1 MKTQIKNYGWFLN
14 QKTKIFFRS
23 NEFKTKM
30 NYFKASICAIIAGT
44 LISFII
50 IVANASDPLLFFNYV
65 FRLAFH
71 PLLKDQ
77 TLTYWAIYIVAGLA
91 VAVSFK
97 AGLFNVGVPGQMLIA
112 GSMTIVLGLKN
123 PTISQG
129 AGVVGSL
136 FISILVG
143 AALATI
149 TGVLKAYFNI
159 HEVVSTIMLNW
170 IVWYVMRW
178 IFMNPAHGMWNSN
191 HNSTI
196 DIVTTAPKFNLMLNG
211 QTWIIPFII
220 AMLLL
225 GIIIF
230 IMNYTVLGFRIKAV
244 GKSKNASLYAG
255 INVKAYTIISMIL
268 SGGLSGVLGMLYYMT
283 QSTVLQFTTDA
294 LPVVGFDAIAVALV
308 AFTNG
313 FSILPIALLWGIIKT
328 AALQATQLPDFQMSK
343 QMGQLIFGIII
354 YMTAISALFIYFKPI
369 FWLRRWWNIQHRP
382 ELKQEYDEYHH
393 QIKNYQKQIK
403 ATNKACRIK
412 IKALKKVDNNKEAI
426 KAYRNEINYQ
436 LTLYAGKITTLKIE
450 IRFFKNSKYKEAA
463 LIGQRGIKT
472 SYNLATFIA
481 LGSALDHLVQVR
493 NEYLLKKQEISFLK
507 NNHYK
512 SVRKAKGQVKQKLSQ
527 FYNLPK
533 KDLYIKLV
541 HLQSQ
546 YGDLVLNQEE
556 AIKKLWEDYYL
567 VYNEIQQ
574 KYLNDFKTLQKKE
587 AVVTK
592 KLNQEINALKRCQK
606 QEIRQFKVKNYQTKK
621 NIKHQL
627 RIINRQ
633 VKVDDKVQKEVVMLK
648 KNLQTQFKKMQ
659 QQFNVEYR
667 EMREKHKTNMPQW
680 KKELNQKLAHIRN
693 AVSEDNKI
701 LKTEYLRLKKA
712 YQMIKKGEKN

>member
-1 MKTQIKNYGWFLN
+1 MQTQIKNYGWLLN

-30 NYFKASICAIIAGT
+30 NYFKASICAIIAGA
-44 LISFII
+44 LLSFII
-50 IVANASDPLLFFNYV
+50 IGANASDPLLFFNYV
-65 FRLAFH
+65 FQLAFH

-91 VAVSFK
+91 VAVGFK
-97 AGLFNVGVPGQMLIA
+97 AGLFNIGVPGQMLLA

-129 AGVVGSL
+129 AGMVGAL

-143 AALATI
+143 AALAAI
-149 TGVLKAYFNI
+149 SGALKAYFNI
-159 HEVVSTIMLNW
+159 HEVVSTIMWNW
-170 IVWYVMRW
+170 IVWYVMKW
-178 IFMNPAHGMWNSN
+178 MFMNPAYGMWNSN
-191 HNSTI
+191 QNSTI

-211 QTWIIPFII
+211 ETWIIPFII

-255 INVKAYTIISMIL
+255 TNVKAYTIISMAL
-268 SGGLSGVLGMLYYMT
+268 SGSLAGVLGMLYYMT
-283 QSTVLQFTTDA
+283 QSTVLQFTTDV

-313 FSILPIALLWGIIKT
+313 VAILPIALLWGIIKT

-354 YMTAISALFIYFKPI
+354 YMTAVSALFIYFKPI

-382 ELKQEYDEYHH
+382 EWKQEYSEYHH

-403 ATNKACRIK
+403 TTNKAYRIK
-412 IKALKKVDNNKEAI
+412 IQALKKVSDKEAI
-426 KAYRNEINYQ
+426 KAYRNEIDDQ
-436 LTLYAGKITTLKIE
+436 LTLYVGKITTLKTE

-463 LIGQRGIKT
+463 QIGQRGIKKK
-472 SYNLATFIA
+472 YDLATFIA
-481 LGSALDHLVQVR
+481 LGSALDYFVQVR
-493 NEYLLKKQEISFLK
+493 NEYLLKKQEISFFK
-507 NNHYK
+507 NNYYQA
-512 SVRKAKGQVKQKLSQ
+512 VRKAKGQVKQKLSQ

-533 KDLYIKLV
+533 KDLYVKLA

-546 YGDLVLNQEE
+546 YGDLVLKQEE
-556 AIKKLWEDYYL
+556 AIKKLWESYYP

-574 KYLNDFKTLQKKE
+574 KYLNNFKTLQKKE

-592 KLNQEINALKRCQK
+592 KLNQEINALKRRQQ
-606 QEIRQFKVKNYQTKK
+606 QEMRQFKAKNHQIKK
-621 NIKHQL
+621 DLKCQL

-633 VKVDDKVQKEVVMLK
+633 FKADAKVQKEVIMLK
-648 KNLQTQFKKMQ
+648 QNLQRQLREMK
-659 QQFNVEYR
+659 QQFNVEYKA
-667 EMREKHKTNMPQW
+667 MREKNKTNMPQW

-693 AVSEDNKI
+693 TVSEDNKI
-701 LKTEYLRLKKA
+701 LKTEYLRQKNA
-712 YQMIKKGEKN
+712 YQMMQKGGKN